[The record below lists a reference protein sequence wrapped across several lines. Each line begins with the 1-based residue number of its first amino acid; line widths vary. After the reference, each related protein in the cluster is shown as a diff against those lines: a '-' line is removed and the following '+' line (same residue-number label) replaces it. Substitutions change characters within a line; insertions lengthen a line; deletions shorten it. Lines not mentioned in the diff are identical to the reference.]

1 MKPFESA
8 YPTQTQWSPR
18 QEKWQGV
25 LTRETDVSDAE
36 TADLLTS
43 YLVIYHLFSFR
54 VRTTPVHVSL
64 SSAPCNRGAKASSLV
79 AFFSFLFFLKSAVRL
94 RICM

>member
-43 YLVIYHLFSFR
+43 YLVIIYSPFGCALPRSMFHSLQR
-54 VRTTPVHVSL
+54 HVT
-64 SSAPCNRGAKASSLV
+64 V
-79 AFFSFLFFLKSAVRL
+79 ALKHPAWLPFFLFFSF
-94 RICM
+94 